1 MTEAPRDPNAPFT
14 DQEILEAFT
23 QFDLDANKFVGAAE
37 IRHVLINIG
46 ENAMRYVYHTS
57 LDTKRYTGIQP
68 NGRTAIEIFFWTT
81 FCLECKGEEIDTG
94 IIEDVAA
101 AA

>member
-1 MTEAPRDPNAPFT
+1 
-14 DQEILEAFT
+14 
-23 QFDLDANKFVGAAE
+23 
-37 IRHVLINIG
+37 
-46 ENAMRYVYHTS
+46 MRYVYHTI

-81 FCLECKGEEIDTG
+81 FCLECKGEEINTG
-94 IIEDVAA
+94 VIEDVAA